1 MSELFAGK
9 YLLKERLGVGGMAEV
24 WLAELKGPQGFSR
37 QLVIKRI
44 LPHLADDD
52 NFITMFEDEARLAAR
67 LNHPH
72 AVRVEEFAQD
82 DEVWYLAMEYLDGG
96 DLRKLSRQALT
107 IGESVPLQVLL
118 QMGGD
123 VSSALHHAHTLKG
136 AQGQP
141 LNMIHRDVS
150 PHNILVTTQGQAKL
164 VDFGIARA
172 ESNQVK
178 TRTGMVK
185 GKSGYMSP
193 EQALGRTLDGRSDQ
207 FALAIVLYETALQA
221 RVFQGE
227 NDLAIMRKVV
237 ACEIPPLISLDP
249 NSSLAFSEV
258 LEQALQRAPEDRFR
272 DCEAFAAA
280 LYDCLD
286 SAGFR
291 GGHQP
296 VAEWV
301 QRMGTVDGKLT
312 KLPGLDERRE
322 LGGALEE
329 ITKISRS
336 RSAMNPSV
344 RSQRS
349 QAAAGRLSSPTPTP
363 RRKTEHQTSWLPLA
377 LGGGLLV
384 LGLIAFGL
392 LSNTDNSPQ
401 DIDSASRVAP
411 TQVTE
416 QPAVEPAPTAPVVQ
430 QPKERPAPAQA
441 PPKQA
446 AQVVK
451 TPTKAKP
458 KTARNAP
465 AKLTAKAA
473 LKVII
478 RKRDRPEDWGVVYID
493 GKLVRGD
500 NPSKVLSVGNHSV
513 CVVNAEMGI
522 AWRRKVA
529 LPATGTRVYVNM
541 IDAKPGSC
549 P

>member
-301 QRMGTVDGKLT
+301 QRMGTVEGKLT

-363 RRKTEHQTSWLPLA
+363 RRTTEHQTSWLPLA

-392 LSNTDNSPQ
+392 LSNTDNAPQ
-401 DIDSASRVAP
+401 DIDSASQVVP
-411 TQVTE
+411 TQVME
-416 QPAVEPAPTAPVVQ
+416 QPAVKSAPAAPVVQ
-430 QPKERPAPAQA
+430 QPKERPAPAQD
-441 PPKQA
+441 PPKRA
-446 AQVVK
+446 AQAVK
-451 TPTKAKP
+451 AKAKP
-458 KTARNAP
+458 KAVRSAP
-465 AKLTAKAA
+465 AKVTAKAA

-493 GKLVRGD
+493 GTLVRGD

>member
-96 DLRKLSRQALT
+96 DLRKLTRQALT

-136 AQGQP
+136 AQGQA

-258 LEQALQRAPEDRFR
+258 LEKALQRAPEDRFR
-272 DCEAFAAA
+272 DCDAFATA

-286 SAGFR
+286 STGFR

-301 QRMGTVDGKLT
+301 QRMGTVEGKLT

-349 QAAAGRLSSPTPTP
+349 QAAAGRLSSPMPTP
-363 RRKTEHQTSWLPLA
+363 IRAAEHQTSWLPLA

-392 LSNTDNSPQ
+392 LSKTDDAPQ
-401 DIDSASRVAP
+401 DIDSASQVAP
-411 TQVTE
+411 SRVME
-416 QPAVEPAPTAPVVQ
+416 QPAVKPAPAATVVQ
-430 QPKERPAPAQA
+430 QPKERPAPAQP

-446 AQVVK
+446 TQTV
-451 TPTKAKP
+451 KAKAKVKP
-458 KTARNAP
+458 KAVRNAP
-465 AKLTAKAA
+465 AKVTAKAA

-478 RKRDRPEDWGVVYID
+478 RRRDRPEDWGVVYID
-493 GKLVRGD
+493 GKLVSGD
-500 NPSKVLSVGNHSV
+500 NPSKVLSVGNHTV
-513 CVVNAEMGI
+513 CVLNRAMGI

-529 LPATGTRVYVNM
+529 LPASGTRVYVNM
-541 IDAKPGSC
+541 TEAKPGSC

>member
-301 QRMGTVDGKLT
+301 QRMGTVEGKLT

-363 RRKTEHQTSWLPLA
+363 RRTTEHQTSWLPLA

-392 LSNTDNSPQ
+392 LSNTDDAPQ
-401 DIDSASRVAP
+401 DIDSASQVAP
-411 TQVTE
+411 TQVIQ
-416 QPAVEPAPTAPVVQ
+416 QPAVKPAPAAPVVQ

-441 PPKQA
+441 PPKRATQA
-446 AQVVK
+446 VK
-451 TPTKAKP
+451 AKAKP
-458 KTARNAP
+458 KAVRSAP
-465 AKLTAKAA
+465 AKVTAKAA

-493 GKLVRGD
+493 GTLVRGD

-541 IDAKPGSC
+541 IEAKPGSC

>member
-363 RRKTEHQTSWLPLA
+363 RRTTEHQTSWLPLA

-392 LSNTDNSPQ
+392 LSNTDNAPQ

-416 QPAVEPAPTAPVVQ
+416 QPAVEPPPTAPVVQ